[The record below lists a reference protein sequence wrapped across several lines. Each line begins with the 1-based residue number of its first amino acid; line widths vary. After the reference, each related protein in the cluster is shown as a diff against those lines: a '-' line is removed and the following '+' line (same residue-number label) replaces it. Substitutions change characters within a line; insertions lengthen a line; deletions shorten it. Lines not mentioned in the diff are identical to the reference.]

1 MICLNDLNQY
11 IYEIKNVNLKFS
23 IIIIQ
28 IHSHTVLMKKQHLKR
43 KRQDTDK
50 NFTIKLNIVETVTP
64 YTYGTR

>member
-1 MICLNDLNQY
+1 
-11 IYEIKNVNLKFS
+11 
-23 IIIIQ
+23 
-28 IHSHTVLMKKQHLKR
+28 MKKQHLKR